1 MKTHPSN
8 ISTHHDSK
16 MHSPIAA
23 LRHHVTGAIER
34 GEKQAI
40 LEMGIAALDE
50 ESAIAATQDIIRQ
63 AEEQAAS
70 MGKRA
75 GESAALWVI
84 QDTWGGR
91 VTRGEREAASA
102 FLRAMEE
109 GDELPEPPNLSGEWS
124 GDETPSSLMA
134 SCFGEDWQDN
144 EDFRDAQDDICSAWE
159 IAASDAFFSTLCQSA
174 ESVLS

>member
-1 MKTHPSN
+1 
-8 ISTHHDSK
+8 
-16 MHSPIAA
+16 MHSIAWQSRLA
-23 LRHHVTGAIER
+23 LPNKSMTTLENNI
-34 GEKQAI
+34 AI
-40 LEMGIAALDE
+40 LNEQAL
-50 ESAIAATQDIIRQ
+50 ESATQDIIRQ

-75 GESAALWVI
+75 GESAAEWVI

-102 FLRAMEE
+102 FLRAMDE

-124 GDETPSSLMA
+124 GDETPASLME
-134 SCFGEDWQDN
+134 SCFGDDWQDN

-159 IAASDAFFSTLCQSA
+159 IAASDAFFTTLCQSA

>member
-1 MKTHPSN
+1 MKTN
-8 ISTHHDSK
+8 ALIET
-16 MHSPIAA
+16 

-40 LEMGIAALDE
+40 LEMGVTLLNE
-50 ESAIAATQDIIRQ
+50 EAQAESIQDIIRQ
-63 AEEQAAS
+63 AEEQATS

-75 GESAALWVI
+75 GENAAHWVI

-102 FLRAMEE
+102 FLRAMDE
-109 GDELPEPPNLSGEWS
+109 GDELPEPPNLSGQWA
-124 GDETPSSLMA
+124 GDETPASLME

-144 EDFRDAQDDICSAWE
+144 EDFRDAQDDICTAWG

-174 ESVLS
+174 ESLLS